1 MGGAIRRRRTRPMAP
16 APDLV
21 SLETLAFRLDC
32 SVAEVE
38 RLCRTGVLP
47 APLRLG
53 DLMRWEFEAVLAHI
67 RRANGRVATSA
78 APAPAKVRL
87 AANGHTGPEGDPF
100 LSGVERVQPAVRKD
114 AATAPS

>member
-1 MGGAIRRRRTRPMAP
+1 MAP

-67 RRANGRVATSA
+67 RRANGRAATSA
-78 APAPAKVRL
+78 APAKIRL
-87 AANGHTGPEGDPF
+87 AANGLAGPEGDPF

-114 AATAPS
+114 AATASS